1 MTSRPILVTGA
12 TGYVGGRL
20 IPALLEAG
28 YRVRAMGRS
37 LDKLACRPW
46 AHHEQIELV
55 QGDVLDKASLK
66 EAAKGCRA
74 AYYLVHSM
82 IAQKEKF
89 AEADRRAAR
98 NMVAA
103 ASATG
108 LERMIYLG
116 GLAEAG
122 RKIRNPRKVA
132 GKWSGAGDRC
142 SIPAGTAAGWIS
154 PPISPALPCSQ
165 QPTRA
170 ARRGSRP

>member
-82 IAQKEKF
+82 IAQKKKF
-89 AEADRRAAR
+89 AEADRTAAR
-98 NMVAA
+98 NMVASA
-103 ASATG
+103 ASEG
-108 LERMIYLG
+108 LARIIYLG
-116 GLAEAG
+116 GLAEAQ
-122 RKIRNPRKVA
+122 
-132 GKWSGAGDRC
+132 D
-142 SIPAGTAAGWIS
+142 TA
-154 PPISPALPCSQ
+154 
-165 QPTRA
+165 
-170 ARRGSRP
+170 